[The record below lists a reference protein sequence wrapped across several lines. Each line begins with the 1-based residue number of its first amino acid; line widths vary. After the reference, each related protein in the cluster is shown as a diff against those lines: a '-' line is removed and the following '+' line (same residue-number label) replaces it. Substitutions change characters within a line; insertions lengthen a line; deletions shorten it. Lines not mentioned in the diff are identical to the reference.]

1 MGETVRITAGT
12 ITVPESVLK
21 ALGLKDGDAVEF
33 VANEAGAVEIRKP
46 GKSFEDLRG
55 IVKFERP
62 VSTDELIGWIRE
74 MRGGEGDDERD

>member
-1 MGETVRITAGT
+1 MGETVRIKAGT

-21 ALGLKDGDAVEF
+21 TLGLKDGDAVEF
-33 VANEAGAVEIRKP
+33 VANDAGAVEIRKP

-62 VSTDELIGWIRE
+62 ITGEELDDWIRE
-74 MRGGEGDDERD
+74 ARNAGFRESEE

>member
-1 MGETVRITAGT
+1 MGETVRIRAGT
-12 ITVPESVLK
+12 ITVPESVLRT
-21 ALGLKDGDAVEF
+21 LGLKDGDAVEF
-33 VANEAGAVEIRKP
+33 VANEAGAVELRKP

-74 MRGGEGDDERD
+74 MRGGGDDDERD